1 MLERPNVP
9 HTETE
14 LAMTNRSE
22 FIRPSLLLAWQ
33 LLAIRKVWYGYL
45 GEGKLPPLKVVQVA
59 YLRRYELAGQPEG
72 EVARERMHQANK
84 AILLER
90 LNPTFYHGE

>member
-1 MLERPNVP
+1 
-9 HTETE
+9 
-14 LAMTNRSE
+14 MTNRSE
-22 FIRPSLLLAWQ
+22 FIRPSLLKQWHLM
-33 LLAIRKVWYGYL
+33 AIRKAWYGFL
-45 GEGKLPPLKVVQVA
+45 GGSKLPPLHVVQEA

-90 LNPTFYHGE
+90 LNPTFHHGVDT